1 MRYELLKDS
10 CEGVL
15 IDSTPILRDIA
26 DTFEVFFLLP
36 GEGAYIALFKGEDDI
51 EHKALIQR
59 GGVVKIPK
67 PILSKEQLVRL
78 TVCKI
83 DGDKIVRAWECW
95 SLRIGAF
102 LHMRQRQWQV
112 AAAEKDIIA
121 RLAGLERENSTLKAS
136 TASTANKTTELVT
149 KLRQDLNSQTAAL
162 ASLKTDNGKMATAYN
177 SAIEVVN
184 DLSKRVAAVEKHYD
198 PTLIK

>member
-15 IDSTPILRDIA
+15 VDSTPILRDIS
-26 DTFEVFFLLP
+26 DTFEVSFLLP

-59 GGVVKIPK
+59 GVAKIPK

-83 DGDKIVRAWECW
+83 DSEKVSQAWECW
-95 SLRIGAF
+95 SLRVGAF

-112 AAAEKDIIA
+112 AAAEKDILA
-121 RLAGLERENSTLKAS
+121 RLAELTSENATLKATVTRVKHE
-136 TASTANKTTELVT
+136 TAEQVS
-149 KLRQDLNSQTAAL
+149 KLRQELNSQTEAL
-162 ASLKTDNGKMATAYN
+162 ASLKTSNAKMATAYN
-177 SAIEVVN
+177 GAIEVVN

>member
-10 CEGVL
+10 NAGVV
-15 IDSTPILRDIA
+15 IDPTPVLQDIK
-26 DTFEVFFLLP
+26 DTFKVSFLLP
-36 GEGAYIALFKGEDDI
+36 GEGAYIALFRGEDNI
-51 EHKALIQR
+51 EHKAIIK
-59 GGVVKIPK
+59 GGAVIIPK
-67 PILSKEQLVRL
+67 ALLTKEQLVRL

-112 AAAEKDIIA
+112 AAAEKDILA
-121 RLAGLERENSTLKAS
+121 RLAELTSENATLKATVS
-136 TASTANKTTELVT
+136 RVKNETAEQVS
-149 KLRQDLNSQTAAL
+149 KLRQELISQTAAL

-177 SAIEVVN
+177 SAIEVIN

>member
-26 DTFEVFFLLP
+26 DTFEVSFLLP
-36 GEGAYIALFKGEDDI
+36 DAGSYIALFKGEDDI
-51 EHKALIQR
+51 EHKALIKN
-59 GGVVKIPK
+59 GTVKIPK
-67 PILSKEQLVRL
+67 PLLNKEQLVRL

-121 RLAGLERENSTLKAS
+121 RLAELERESSTLKAS
-136 TASTANKTTELVT
+136 TASTANKTAELVT
-149 KLRQDLNSQTAAL
+149 KLRQDINSQTAAL

-177 SAIEVVN
+177 SAIEVIN

>member
-15 IDSTPILRDIA
+15 VDSTPILRDIA
-26 DTFEVFFLLP
+26 DTFEVSFLLP

-83 DGDKIVRAWECW
+83 DSEKILQAWECW
-95 SLRIGAF
+95 SLRVGAF

-112 AAAEKDIIA
+112 AAAEKDILA
-121 RLAGLERENSTLKAS
+121 RLAELTSENATLKATVS
-136 TASTANKTTELVT
+136 RVKNETAEQVS
-149 KLRQDLNSQTAAL
+149 KLRQELISQTEAL
-162 ASLKTDNGKMATAYN
+162 ASLKTGNAKMATAYN
-177 SAIEVVN
+177 GAIEVIN

>member
-26 DTFEVFFLLP
+26 DTFEVSFLLP
-36 GEGAYIALFKGEDDI
+36 DAGSYIALFKGEDDI
-51 EHKALIQR
+51 EHKALIKN
-59 GGVVKIPK
+59 GAVKIPK
-67 PILSKEQLVRL
+67 PLLNKEQLVCL

-112 AAAEKDIIA
+112 AAAEKDILA
-121 RLAGLERENSTLKAS
+121 RLAELTRENATLKA
-136 TASTANKTTELVT
+136 TASRVKNETAEQVS
-149 KLRQDLNSQTAAL
+149 KLRKEIISQTAAL

-177 SAIEVVN
+177 SAIEVIN
-184 DLSKRVAAVEKHYD
+184 DLSKRVAAVEKYYD

>member
-10 CEGVL
+10 NAGVV
-15 IDSTPILRDIA
+15 IDQTPVLQDIK
-26 DTFEVFFLLP
+26 DTFKVSFLLP
-36 GEGAYIALFKGEDDI
+36 GEGAYIALFRGEDNI
-51 EHKALIQR
+51 EHKAVIR
-59 GGVVKIPK
+59 DNTVVIPK
-67 PILSKEQLVRL
+67 ALLNKEQLVRL

-136 TASTANKTTELVT
+136 TASTANKTAELVT

-177 SAIEVVN
+177 SAIEVIN

>member
-10 CEGVL
+10 NAGVV
-15 IDSTPILRDIA
+15 IDSTPVLQDIK
-26 DTFEVFFLLP
+26 DTFKVSFLLP
-36 GEGAYIALFKGEDDI
+36 GEGAYIALFRGEDNI
-51 EHKALIQR
+51 EHKAVIR
-59 GGVVKIPK
+59 GNTVVIPK
-67 PILSKEQLVRL
+67 PLLNKEQLVRL

-121 RLAGLERENSTLKAS
+121 RLAELERENSTLKAS
-136 TASTANKTTELVT
+136 TASTGNKTAELVT

-177 SAIEVVN
+177 SAIEVIN